1 MSKPFSILYLDDE
14 EQNLVSFQA
23 LFRRQYNVFTTSSA
37 HEAVDILNNHDIQV
51 IFSDQKMP
59 DVSGVEFFET
69 ILPDFPHPV
78 RILLTGYA
86 DIEAVI
92 DAINK
97 GQVYRYVA
105 KPWDAN
111 ELAVCVENAL
121 EKYRRE
127 QELLRKSNDLEQS
140 NATLEQ
146 FVFSASQQLRN
157 PTEQIIK
164 AVEEIERIITDAEA
178 GKALEAIRIQTARL
192 QGFGEQITQYYSNS
206 KAAAENVS
214 VNLEELVQRVI
225 QQIPTNLT
233 AAKWSIKTEF
243 NLNGPFLSDPSRL
256 LIVLQNLLNN
266 AVQFS
271 DPSKSSNDIQFTII
285 QNAEKAIFRIADQGV
300 GIEPGRMEQLFN
312 LQLGQD
318 KMAAG
323 GINMY
328 LTKSVVDKMYGKIS
342 ATSKPGEGT
351 LITFELPNIQQ

>member
-23 LFRRQYNVFTTSSA
+23 LFRRQYNVFTTTSA
-37 HEAVDILNNHDIQV
+37 HEAVDILNNNDIQI

-59 DVSGVEFFET
+59 EVSGVEFFET

-164 AVEEIERIITDAEA
+164 ATEDIERIITDADA
-178 GKALEAIRIQTARL
+178 RKALEAIRIQAARL

-206 KAAAENVS
+206 KATAENKL
-214 VNLEELVQRVI
+214 VNLEEVVQYVI
-225 QQIPTNLT
+225 QQIPQNLT
-233 AAKWSIKTEF
+233 TAKWEIQTEF
-243 NLNGPFLSDPSRL
+243 KLNGPFLSDSSRL
-256 LIVLQNLLNN
+256 LIILQNLLNN

-271 DPSKSSNDIQFTII
+271 DPNKTVNSIQLSII

-300 GIEPGRMEQLFN
+300 GIEPGRMEHLFN
-312 LQLGQD
+312 MQLSAD

-328 LTKSVVDKMYGKIS
+328 LTKSVVDKMHGKIS
-342 ATSKPGEGT
+342 ASSKPFEGT
-351 LITFELPNIQQ
+351 LITFELPNSQQ